1 MLSPNLFYDLKFST
15 LDTYNGN
22 YIFKDPLD
30 SRYVHDGY
38 LNDYGPGFF
47 TGGQQKEHSERNQI
61 DNTIKFDMVW
71 QVNFRNSLKWGG
83 QHITHDIHHEW
94 HEIRNL
100 YFGMDI
106 ADIAYE
112 PVIYGDSTVYGDVYT
127 VKPYETALYIQ
138 DKLEFDEMVI
148 NLGARYDSFEPET
161 TYPSDPR
168 NPGNQLILP
177 DSMMS
182 EYLDAPAITQLSPG
196 LVWRISL
203 ETRPFYISRYG
214 HFFQMPPMW
223 AMYQNNS
230 NLVPPSD
237 YSVIMGN
244 PNLKPEKTI
253 SFEIGLWQELS
264 RNIGLEVSLF
274 YRDIYNL
281 LTGKIVSTYNQ
292 IQYALLSNKDYG
304 NARGLEIKLDMA
316 WGNIKSNINYT
327 LMYTRGNADHPLMT
341 FDRAGDSMDPVNR
354 FIPMSWD
361 QRHTLNTTINL
372 SFKNGGMTFTGFYN
386 SGTPYTFSPL
396 SESVLSRINLYPNND
411 IKPENY
417 SVDVSAHR
425 SFNLFSNLNAKVEL
439 VCYNVFDK
447 LNENDVNGTTGRAY
461 TSVIQATDIAGH
473 RSNFNEF
480 IDRVE
485 NPSMFSAPRE
495 FKVILG
501 VEF

>member
-203 ETRPFYISRYG
+203 ETRPFYIFSYG
-214 HFFQMPPMW
+214 HFFQI
-223 AMYQNNS
+223 AAH
-230 NLVPPSD
+230 V
-237 YSVIMGN
+237 GH
-244 PNLKPEKTI
+244 
-253 SFEIGLWQELS
+253 
-264 RNIGLEVSLF
+264 VS
-274 YRDIYNL
+274 
-281 LTGKIVSTYNQ
+281 
-292 IQYALLSNKDYG
+292 
-304 NARGLEIKLDMA
+304 E
-316 WGNIKSNINYT
+316 
-327 LMYTRGNADHPLMT
+327 
-341 FDRAGDSMDPVNR
+341 
-354 FIPMSWD
+354 
-361 QRHTLNTTINL
+361 
-372 SFKNGGMTFTGFYN
+372 
-386 SGTPYTFSPL
+386 
-396 SESVLSRINLYPNND
+396 
-411 IKPENY
+411 
-417 SVDVSAHR
+417 
-425 SFNLFSNLNAKVEL
+425 
-439 VCYNVFDK
+439 
-447 LNENDVNGTTGRAY
+447 
-461 TSVIQATDIAGH
+461 
-473 RSNFNEF
+473 
-480 IDRVE
+480 
-485 NPSMFSAPRE
+485 
-495 FKVILG
+495 
-501 VEF
+501 